1 MKIVITGTSG
11 GIGRYLARHFG
22 VAGHEIWGLARS
34 PQKEFQEECAAQGIS
49 FRYSQANIAEWPQVS
64 GFSRE
69 VAAAW
74 SQLDVLICC
83 AGVQGPLGP
92 GMSADPLAWSTS
104 VRTNLDGTY
113 YTIRAFHEL
122 LLRHAIPRAKIICLS
137 GGGSTSPRI
146 NFTPYAAAKT
156 GLVRLVETL
165 ALEWSGD
172 KIDINAIAPGAIN
185 TRMTEEVLN
194 SGPSVVGEKEFVIAT
209 RQKREGGA
217 SLTRVARMLE
227 LLISAAGDNISG
239 RLISTLWDPWETLSQ
254 YRKELSETDIFTL
267 RRIVPQDRGKNWAVT
282 TDADRE
288 MTPTAPAKPRITV
301 LGLWH
306 LGSVTAACCARHFN
320 VIGLEFDSTVVANL
334 KLGNA
339 PLSEPGLDAL
349 ISAGLAAKTLDF
361 TTDPATACRGTD
373 VLWLCYD
380 TPVNE
385 NDESDVE
392 SVLANLRRALPHVP
406 KGTLILISAQLPVG
420 TCRRLESEYPQLHF
434 ACSPENLRL
443 GRALD
448 SFERAERIVVG
459 VRDDAKKA
467 LLKKLFAPFTPQVIF
482 MRTESA
488 EMVKHALNSFLALS
502 ITFINEIARLCE
514 HTGAD
519 AKEVSIGLKSDPRIG
534 PHAYLGPGGPFAGG
548 TLARDLVTLTR
559 LGIAEG
565 ETLSVIPAIK
575 QSNDLHRGWAFQRLQ
590 SRLGDLAGKTIAVL
604 GLVYTPNTD
613 TLRRS
618 AAVELCAQL
627 LAAGAAVRA
636 FDPSIKQLPPELA
649 AVSLASSAAD
659 ALSGAVAAVVYT
671 GWPQFRLLD
680 WPAILPNMR
689 GRVIVDPDR
698 FLEKELKD
706 LPGVEHLSVGQT
718 NET

>member
-1 MKIVITGTSG
+1 
-11 GIGRYLARHFG
+11 
-22 VAGHEIWGLARS
+22 
-34 PQKEFQEECAAQGIS
+34 
-49 FRYSQANIAEWPQVS
+49 
-64 GFSRE
+64 
-69 VAAAW
+69 
-74 SQLDVLICC
+74 
-83 AGVQGPLGP
+83 
-92 GMSADPLAWSTS
+92 
-104 VRTNLDGTY
+104 
-113 YTIRAFHEL
+113 
-122 LLRHAIPRAKIICLS
+122 
-137 GGGSTSPRI
+137 
-146 NFTPYAAAKT
+146 
-156 GLVRLVETL
+156 
-165 ALEWSGD
+165 
-172 KIDINAIAPGAIN
+172 
-185 TRMTEEVLN
+185 
-194 SGPSVVGEKEFVIAT
+194 
-209 RQKREGGA
+209 
-217 SLTRVARMLE
+217 
-227 LLISAAGDNISG
+227 
-239 RLISTLWDPWETLSQ
+239 
-254 YRKELSETDIFTL
+254 
-267 RRIVPQDRGKNWAVT
+267 
-282 TDADRE
+282 
-288 MTPTAPAKPRITV
+288 
-301 LGLWH
+301 
-306 LGSVTAACCARHFN
+306 
-320 VIGLEFDSTVVANL
+320 
-334 KLGNA
+334 
-339 PLSEPGLDAL
+339 
-349 ISAGLAAKTLDF
+349 
-361 TTDPATACRGTD
+361 
-373 VLWLCYD
+373 
-380 TPVNE
+380 
-385 NDESDVE
+385 
-392 SVLANLRRALPHVP
+392 
-406 KGTLILISAQLPVG
+406 
-420 TCRRLESEYPQLHF
+420 LESEYPQLHF

-448 SFERAERIVVG
+448 SFEQAERIVVG
-459 VRDDAKKA
+459 VRDDAKRA

>member
-22 VAGHEIWGLARS
+22 LAGHEIWGLALS
-34 PQKEFQEECAAQGIS
+34 PQKQFQQECEAKGIS
-49 FRYSQANIAEWPQVS
+49 FRYSQASIAEWPQIS

-83 AGVQGPLGP
+83 AGMQGPLGP
-92 GMSADPLAWSTS
+92 GMAADPLAWSNS

-122 LLRHAIPRAKIICLS
+122 LLRHAIPRAKVLCLS

-156 GLVRLVETL
+156 GLMRLVETL
-165 ALEWSGD
+165 ALEWSGGA
-172 KIDINAIAPGAIN
+172 IDINAVAPGAIN
-185 TRMTEEVLN
+185 TRMTEEVLDA
-194 SGPSVVGEKEFVIAT
+194 GPSVVGEKEFAVAT

-217 SLTRVARMLE
+217 SLARVASLFE
-227 LLISAAGDNISG
+227 FLISAAGDNISG

-254 YRKELSETDIFTL
+254 HRQELAETDIFTL
-267 RRIVPQDRGKNWAVT
+267 RRILPQDRGKNWAVT
-282 TDADRE
+282 ADADRE
-288 MTPTAPAKPRITV
+288 MAPTGPAKLKITV

-306 LGSVTAACCARHFN
+306 LGSVTAACCARHFS
-320 VIGLEFDSTVVANL
+320 VLGLEFDSTVVANL
-334 KLGNA
+334 KLGKA
-339 PLSEPGLDAL
+339 PLSEPGLDDL
-349 ISAGLAAKTLDF
+349 ISAGLAAKQLDF
-361 TTDPATACRGTD
+361 TTDLAIACDHAD

-392 SVLANLRRALPHVP
+392 YVLANLRRALPHLSR
-406 KGTLILISAQLPVG
+406 GTLVLISAQLPVG
-420 TCRRLESEYPQLHF
+420 TCRRLESEYPELHF

-443 GRALD
+443 GTALD
-448 SFERAERIVVG
+448 SFERAERVIVG
-459 VRDDAKKA
+459 VRSDAKKA
-467 LLKKLFAPFTPQVIF
+467 LLKKLFAPFTTQVIF

-514 HTGAD
+514 HVGAD

-548 TLARDLVTLTR
+548 TLARDVVTLTR
-559 LGIAEG
+559 LGAVEG
-565 ETLSVIPAIK
+565 ETIAVIPAIK
-575 QSNDLHRGWAFQRLQ
+575 QSNDLHRGWAFRRLQ
-590 SRLGDLAGKTIAVL
+590 SRLGGVRGKTIAVL
-604 GLVYTPNTD
+604 GLIYTPNTD

-618 AAVELCAQL
+618 TAVELCHQL
-627 LAAGAAVRA
+627 LAAGAVVRA
-636 FDPSIKQLPPELA
+636 FDPAIKQLPDELSP
-649 AVSLASSAAD
+649 VSLVSSAAD
-659 ALSGAVAAVVYT
+659 ALSGADAAVICT
-671 GWPQFRLLD
+671 RWPQFRSLD
-680 WPAILPNMR
+680 WPTILPTMR
-689 GRVIVDPDR
+689 GRVIVDANR

-706 LPGVEHLSVGQT
+706 LPGVEHLSVGRTQ
-718 NET
+718 